1 MVLPTLYRA
10 NLTSNNH
17 QDSAPPPTQ
26 TCSRANL
33 IKASPGR
40 DFSQMTL
47 DSECLVVTRKHL
59 SPSGSG
65 ASTACPC
72 LLQGFLLL
80 QMDFGFP
87 EHLLVDFLQ
96 SLS

>member
-1 MVLPTLYRA
+1 
-10 NLTSNNH
+10 
-17 QDSAPPPTQ
+17 
-26 TCSRANL
+26 
-33 IKASPGR
+33 
-40 DFSQMTL
+40 MTL

-65 ASTACPC
+65 ASTACPY